1 MPHCED
7 QITGGGSD
15 VQGQIPGGGS
25 DGKARSL
32 WEGLM
37 ARPGPC
43 GRV

>member
-1 MPHCED
+1 M
-7 QITGGGSD
+7 
-15 VQGQIPGGGS
+15 GGS

-37 ARPGPC
+37 ARPGPRGGSDATLPRPGPW